1 MIKLLKEYVQ
11 PLSLLLPP
19 PPAQYAPRYPEAEQ
33 ICERVTSEN
42 KVINHTYAGVRV
54 YMKFAGINVID
65 NDIIDRT
72 RFTGEVCC
80 CYCFYLLVDYTR
92 TFSCSLENWLLWI
105 QMHWSHS
112 CNVFFLVIWL
122 LKRKQCAIS
131 TQWI

>member
-72 RFTGEVCC
+72 RFTGEECC
-80 CYCFYLLVDYTR
+80 CYCFNLFVDYAKA
-92 TFSCSLENWLLWI
+92 NG
-105 QMHWSHS
+105 
-112 CNVFFLVIWL
+112 NVQQEHFHVR
-122 LKRKQCAIS
+122 LKCAALNTNALI
-131 TQWI
+131 T